1 MVRARAPEAGLARPD
16 RAKRSASIATAVATE
31 SDLSAVLLVLSVSL
45 SRLQRYHQYG
55 AEAPSLLIAIIPW
68 FAGRS
73 PFGVREHST
82 PADLCKQVEQIRDLS
97 PARLHLTLRPRI
109 STSVHQ
115 MSSLYRDA
123 KLLSEKNRIP
133 RPACILL
140 GGSAR
145 AAPVSPSRSGT
156 GRQPFPRVSPSLPP
170 HDFSPAHCEGA
181 QSL

>member
-1 MVRARAPEAGLARPD
+1 MAGG
-16 RAKRSASIATAVATE
+16 TE
-31 SDLSAVLLVLSVSL
+31 SDLSAVLLVLMVSS
-45 SRLQRYHQYG
+45 SRRDRYRQYG
-55 AEAPSLLIAIIPW
+55 AEAPSLLIAITPW
-68 FAGRS
+68 FARRS

-82 PADLCKQVEQIRDLS
+82 PADLCKQVDQVRDLS
-97 PARLHLTLRPRI
+97 PVRLHLTLRPPI
-109 STSVHQ
+109 STSVHHLL
-115 MSSLYRDA
+115 SLYRDA
-123 KLLSEKNRIP
+123 QLLSQKNRIP

-170 HDFSPAHCEGA
+170 HDFSPAHCEGT